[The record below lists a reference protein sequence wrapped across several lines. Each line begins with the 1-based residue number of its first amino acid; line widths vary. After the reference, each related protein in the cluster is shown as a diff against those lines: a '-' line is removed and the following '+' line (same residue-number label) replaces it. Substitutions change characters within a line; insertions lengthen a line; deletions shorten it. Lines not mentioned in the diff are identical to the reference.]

1 MGTRAAKRTPA
12 PKPTKTPS
20 ESQANPTKPNPTNTR
35 QGKSNDKSPN
45 SHQHNVWL
53 LGPQLPDRGTKP
65 SHTQR
70 PKPPKP
76 AKRPKPLKPPKPAKP
91 SKPPKPPKRPGPAS
105 KSWDAM
111 WHSFSGVRRVP
122 HCDIEK
128 YTQSWAMILDR
139 PRQPTTYT
147 RTARSTH
154 REPNRSG
161 NPAATREHAHQLL
174 LGRWECTSS
183 WRQLESL
190 QLCCQACWI
199 SIEGENG
206 SKLTLPQK

>member
-1 MGTRAAKRTPA
+1 MGKGSAVDLELLEAESMLFQESGKSTEEVFPLQRATPLQA
-12 PKPTKTPS
+12 PLKEQELSKL
-20 ESQANPTKPNPTNTR
+20 KPN
-35 QGKSNDKSPN
+35 
-45 SHQHNVWL
+45 
-53 LGPQLPDRGTKP
+53 GPRKC
-65 SHTQR
+65 
-70 PKPPKP
+70 
-76 AKRPKPLKPPKPAKP
+76 LKY
-91 SKPPKPPKRPGPAS
+91 
-105 KSWDAM
+105 
-111 WHSFSGVRRVP
+111 
-122 HCDIEK
+122 CDIEK